1 MKDKQTCNSGRQV
14 HGSMVSFI
22 YNPEAK
28 RRGHL
33 LSSYENFNKTYYHRS
48 MYI

>member
-1 MKDKQTCNSGRQV
+1 MVLLIEKDLQHIVIDKT
-14 HGSMVSFI
+14 MVLGTEVTFI

-33 LSSYENFNKTYYHRS
+33 LSRKNVDKL
-48 MYI
+48 IL